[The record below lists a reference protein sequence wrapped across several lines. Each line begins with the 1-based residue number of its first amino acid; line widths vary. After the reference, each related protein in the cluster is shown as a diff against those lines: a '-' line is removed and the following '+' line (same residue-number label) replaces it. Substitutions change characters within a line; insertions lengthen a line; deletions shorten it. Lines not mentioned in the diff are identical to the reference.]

1 MKGKLTK
8 GMKKAAQLLADGRG
22 VYEVAHDVGCNVETL
37 YEWMRDPRVMEMYQE
52 GVLRTKV
59 MSYARA
65 VTSVQR
71 MMGDENPT
79 VAQRAVHEALDQFGD
94 AASQLSGRELV
105 VRVEGM
111 LDIGMPPEV
120 GHEET

>member
-1 MKGKLTK
+1 M
-8 GMKKAAQLLADGRG
+8 
-22 VYEVAHDVGCNVETL
+22 ETL
-37 YEWMRDPRVMEMYQE
+37 YEWMRDPRVMELYQE

-59 MSYARA
+59 MSYAKA

-111 LDIGMPPEV
+111 PDIGMPPEV
-120 GHEET
+120 GYEKT

>member
-8 GMKKAAQLLADGRG
+8 GMKKAAQLLAEGRG

-37 YEWMRDPRVMEMYQE
+37 YEWMRDPRVMELYQE

-59 MSYARA
+59 MSYAKA

-111 LDIGMPPEV
+111 PDIGMPPEA
-120 GHEET
+120 GYEKT

>member
-22 VYEVAHDVGCNVETL
+22 VYEVAHDVGCNVEIL
-37 YEWMRDPRVMEMYQE
+37 YEWMRDPRVMELYQE

-71 MMGDENPT
+71 MKTP
-79 VAQRAVHEALDQFGD
+79 R
-94 AASQLSGRELV
+94 
-105 VRVEGM
+105 
-111 LDIGMPPEV
+111 
-120 GHEET
+120 